1 ASEAAMSATI
11 SPTTEIRRFI
21 PAKLGAPTRPR
32 LGCFGPVRA
41 GRVLVV
47 PGPQFEPL
55 RVTEL
60 PAGMADLGELLEV
73 LLARRPGREHDQHR
87 RRFAA
92 DVVESV
98 HAALGHIDEI
108 AG

>member
-1 ASEAAMSATI
+1 MSATI

-21 PAKLGAPTRPR
+21 PVKLGASTGPR

-47 PGPQFEPL
+47 PGPQFDPL
-55 RVTEL
+55 RVAEL

-73 LLARRPGREHDQHR
+73 LLAWWSGREHDQHR
-87 RRFAA
+87 RRFAT

-98 HAALGHIDEI
+98 DAALGHVDEI